1 MNTNNTQ
8 NVSEQN
14 IKNLLML
21 LDGAL
26 RYTQYARQGISQNDA
41 KMRNENISKAI
52 SIFTQLDAALDKSV
66 GGDIAENLSG
76 LYKFLMNQLT
86 QANIQEDSSMIDDA
100 EKVLKD
106 IKEAF
111 EGAAKNIM
119 DNQQN
124 NMTQQSSTVNPGGQ
138 SQGRGL
144 TIDI

>member
-1 MNTNNTQ
+1 MNNNNTQ

-14 IKNLLML
+14 INNLLML

-26 RYTQYARQGISQNDA
+26 RYTQSAKRGIELNDA

-52 SIFTQLDAALDKSV
+52 SIFTQLDAALDKTV
-66 GGDIAENLSG
+66 GGEIAENLSG

-86 QANIQEDSSMIDDA
+86 QANIQEDATLLNDA
-100 EKVLKD
+100 EKVLTD
-106 IKEAF
+106 IKDAF
-111 EGAAKNIM
+111 EGAAKNVLNNHQANV
-119 DNQQN
+119 NQQY
-124 NMTQQSSTVNPGGQ
+124 Q

>member
-1 MNTNNTQ
+1 MNNNTQ

-14 IKNLLML
+14 INNLLML

-26 RYTQYARQGISQNDA
+26 RYTQSAKRGIEQNDSQ
-41 KMRNENISKAI
+41 MRNENISKAI

-66 GGDIAENLSG
+66 GGEIAENLSG

-86 QANIQEDSSMIDDA
+86 QANIQEDPNLLNDA
-100 EKVLKD
+100 EKVLTD

-111 EGAAKNIM
+111 EGAAKNILNERQGHENH
-119 DNQQN
+119 DA
-124 NMTQQSSTVNPGGQ
+124 QSQ

-144 TIDI
+144 TIEI

>member
-1 MNTNNTQ
+1 MDNNNSQTQ

-26 RYTQYARQGISQNDA
+26 RYTQYARQGIEQNDS

-66 GGDIAENLSG
+66 GGEIAENLSG

-86 QANIQEDSSMIDDA
+86 QANIQEDASLINDA
-100 EKVLKD
+100 EKVLVD

-111 EGAAKNIM
+111 EGAANNIF
-119 DNQQN
+119 NER
-124 NMTQQSSTVNPGGQ
+124 QQSNIAQESQ

>member
-1 MNTNNTQ
+1 MNNNNTQ

-14 IKNLLML
+14 INNLLML

-26 RYTQYARQGISQNDA
+26 RYTQSAKRGIELNDA

-52 SIFTQLDAALDKSV
+52 SIFTQLDAALDKNV
-66 GGDIAENLSG
+66 GGEIAENLSG

-86 QANIQEDSSMIDDA
+86 QANIQEDATLLNDA
-100 EKVLKD
+100 EKVLTD
-106 IKEAF
+106 IKDAF
-111 EGAAKNIM
+111 EGAAKNVLN
-119 DNQQN
+119 DRQAKVNQQY
-124 NMTQQSSTVNPGGQ
+124 Q

>member
-1 MNTNNTQ
+1 MNNNNSQ
-8 NVSEQN
+8 QVSEQN
-14 IKNLLML
+14 INNLLML

-26 RYTQYARQGISQNDA
+26 RYTQYARQGIEQNDA
-41 KMRNENISKAI
+41 KLRNENISKAI

-66 GGDIAENLSG
+66 GGEIAENLSG

-86 QANIQEDSSMIDDA
+86 QANIQEDASLIDGA

-111 EGAAKNIM
+111 EGAAKNIQNANNNNV
-119 DNQQN
+119 NQN
-124 NMTQQSSTVNPGGQ
+124 TQT
-138 SQGRGL
+138 QGRGL

>member
-1 MNTNNTQ
+1 MNNNNTQ
-8 NVSEQN
+8 DVSEQN

-26 RYTQYARQGISQNDA
+26 RYTQYAKQGIEQNDA
-41 KMRNENISKAI
+41 QTRNENISKAI

-66 GGDIAENLSG
+66 GGEIAENLSG

-86 QANIQEDSSMIDDA
+86 QANIQEDASMLNDA
-100 EKVLKD
+100 EKVLTD

-111 EGAAKNIM
+111 EGAAKNVL
-119 DNQQN
+119 NEQQPN
-124 NMTQQSSTVNPGGQ
+124 AAQNTQ

>member
-1 MNTNNTQ
+1 MNNNNTQ

-14 IKNLLML
+14 MNNLLML

-26 RYTQYARQGISQNDA
+26 RYTQYAKKGIEQNDS

-52 SIFTQLDAALDKSV
+52 SIFTQLDSALDKSA
-66 GGDIAENLSG
+66 GGEIAENLSS

-86 QANIQEDSSMIDDA
+86 QANIQEDASMIDGA

-106 IKEAF
+106 IKDAF
-111 EGAAKNIM
+111 EGAAKNVL
-119 DNQQN
+119 DERQNNVNQQ
-124 NMTQQSSTVNPGGQ
+124 QSPVNQNDQP
-138 SQGRGL
+138 QGRGL

>member
-1 MNTNNTQ
+1 MNNNNTQ
-8 NVSEQN
+8 DVSEQN

-26 RYTQYARQGISQNDA
+26 RYTQYAKQGIEQNNA

-66 GGDIAENLSG
+66 GGEIAENLSG

-86 QANIQEDSSMIDDA
+86 QANIQEDASMLNDA
-100 EKVLKD
+100 EKVLTD

-111 EGAAKNIM
+111 EGAAKNIL
-119 DNQQN
+119 NER
-124 NMTQQSSTVNPGGQ
+124 QQSNGTQNTQ

>member
-1 MNTNNTQ
+1 MNNNNTQ
-8 NVSEQN
+8 DVSEQN

-26 RYTQYARQGISQNDA
+26 RYTQYAKQGIEQNDA
-41 KMRNENISKAI
+41 QTRNENISKAI

-66 GGDIAENLSG
+66 GGEIAENLSG

-86 QANIQEDSSMIDDA
+86 QANIQEDASMLNDA
-100 EKVLKD
+100 EKVLTD

-111 EGAAKNIM
+111 EGAAKNVL
-119 DNQQN
+119 NEQQAN
-124 NMTQQSSTVNPGGQ
+124 AAQSTQ

>member
-1 MNTNNTQ
+1 MNNNNTQ

-14 IKNLLML
+14 MNNLLML

-26 RYTQYARQGISQNDA
+26 RYTQSAKRGIEQNDS

-66 GGDIAENLSG
+66 GGEIAENLSG

-86 QANIQEDSSMIDDA
+86 QANIQEDPNLLSDA
-100 EKVLKD
+100 EKVLTD

-111 EGAAKNIM
+111 EGAAKNIL
-119 DNQQN
+119 NERQGNAAQN
-124 NMTQQSSTVNPGGQ
+124 TQ

-144 TIDI
+144 TIEI

>member
-1 MNTNNTQ
+1 MNN

-14 IKNLLML
+14 VKNLLLL

-26 RYTQYARQGISQNDA
+26 RYTQSAKTGIQQNDA
-41 KMRNENISKAI
+41 IMRNENISKAI
-52 SIFTQLDAALDKSV
+52 SIFTQLDAALDKAA
-66 GGDIAENLSG
+66 GGEIAENLSG

-86 QANIQEDSSMIDDA
+86 QANIQEDPSLIDDA
-100 EKVLKD
+100 EKVIKD

-111 EGAAKNIM
+111 EGAAKQYL
-119 DNQQN
+119 QQN
-124 NMTQQSSTVNPGGQ
+124 PEPQAT

>member
-1 MNTNNTQ
+1 MDNNNTQ
-8 NVSEQN
+8 VSEQN
-14 IKNLLML
+14 INNLLML

-26 RYTQYARQGISQNDA
+26 RYTQYARRGIEQNDA

-66 GGDIAENLSG
+66 GGEIAENLSG

-86 QANIQEDSSMIDDA
+86 QANIQEDASMLNEA
-100 EKVLKD
+100 EKVLTD

-111 EGAAKNIM
+111 EGAAKNIL
-119 DNQQN
+119 NERQENNVTQN
-124 NMTQQSSTVNPGGQ
+124 SQ

>member
-14 IKNLLML
+14 INSLLML

-26 RYTQYARQGISQNDA
+26 RYTQSARQGIEQNDA

-66 GGDIAENLSG
+66 GGEIAENLSG

-86 QANIQEDSSMIDDA
+86 QANIQEDASLLNDA
-100 EKVLKD
+100 EKVLTD

-111 EGAAKNIM
+111 EGAAKNII
-119 DNQQN
+119 NEQQN
-124 NMTQQSSTVNPGGQ
+124 NVNQAPQ

>member
-1 MNTNNTQ
+1 MNNNNTQ
-8 NVSEQN
+8 DVSEQN

-26 RYTQYARQGISQNDA
+26 RYTQYAKQGIEQNDA
-41 KMRNENISKAI
+41 QTRNENISKAI

-66 GGDIAENLSG
+66 GGEIAENLSG

-86 QANIQEDSSMIDDA
+86 QANIQEDASMLNDA
-100 EKVLKD
+100 EKVLTD

-111 EGAAKNIM
+111 EGAAKNVL
-119 DNQQN
+119 NEQQTN
-124 NMTQQSSTVNPGGQ
+124 VTQHTQ

>member
-1 MNTNNTQ
+1 MDNQTSQ

-14 IKNLLML
+14 MNNLLML

-26 RYTQYARQGISQNDA
+26 RYTQYARQGIEQNDA
-41 KMRNENISKAI
+41 SMRNENISKAI

-66 GGDIAENLSG
+66 GGEIAENLSS

-86 QANIQEDSSMIDDA
+86 QANIQEDASMVNDA

-106 IKEAF
+106 IKDAF

-119 DNQQN
+119 NEQQSTV
-124 NMTQQSSTVNPGGQ
+124 TQQPFQESQ
-138 SQGRGL
+138 AQGRGL

>member
-1 MNTNNTQ
+1 MNNNNSQ
-8 NVSEQN
+8 QVSEQN
-14 IKNLLML
+14 INNLLML

-26 RYTQYARQGISQNDA
+26 RYTQYARQGIEQNDA
-41 KMRNENISKAI
+41 KLRNENISKAI

-66 GGDIAENLSG
+66 GGEIAENLSG

-86 QANIQEDSSMIDDA
+86 QANIQEDASLIDGA

-111 EGAAKNIM
+111 EGAAKNIQNANNNSV
-119 DNQQN
+119 NQN
-124 NMTQQSSTVNPGGQ
+124 TQT
-138 SQGRGL
+138 QGRGL